1 MIYARFTALSRAIVA
16 VERYFGQQKYPKSE
30 RRVGGSVKPCYGL
43 LMAKGSNILMRC
55 NIHSWRLQVSP
66 RSINYWIGF
75 YHFIHYSPRRRYI
88 ALSMFFSSCVGL
100 RLPRA
105 AGYAAMVLAHVT
117 WQPTAYFPTLC
128 SSGYYPP
135 FQHRSSASVSSTY
148 HPILWPTR
156 YLPNPL
162 PPSKSF
168 IRNNTIEES
177 PGYVWAPNTVLLRGI
192 APWKGLQ
199 LCGLPCLGYL
209 YVLNI

>member
-1 MIYARFTALSRAIVA
+1 
-16 VERYFGQQKYPKSE
+16 
-30 RRVGGSVKPCYGL
+30 
-43 LMAKGSNILMRC
+43 MRC

-75 YHFIHYSPRRRYI
+75 YHFIHYAPRRRYI

-105 AGYAAMVLAHVT
+105 ADYAAMVLTHVT
-117 WQPTAYFPTLC
+117 WQPTAYFPTSC

-135 FQHRSSASVSSTY
+135 YQHPSSASVSPTY
-148 HPILWPTR
+148 HPILWPL

-168 IRNNTIEES
+168 IRNNTIKET
-177 PGYVWAPNTVLLRGI
+177 PGYVWAPNSKHRTFEGNSTVKRASSLLI
-192 APWKGLQ
+192 TMAWLS
-199 LCGLPCLGYL
+199 LCVKYKKRDEYMPNFIKK
-209 YVLNI
+209 VTS

>member
-1 MIYARFTALSRAIVA
+1 MIYARFTALSRALVA

-30 RRVGGSVKPCYGL
+30 RRMGGGSVKPCYGL

-75 YHFIHYSPRRRYI
+75 YHFIHYAPRRRYI

-105 AGYAAMVLAHVT
+105 AGYGSNTSYL
-117 WQPTAYFPTLC
+117 TAYCLLSF

-135 FQHRSSASVSSTY
+135 YQHPFSASASPTY
-148 HPILWPTR
+148 HPILWPL

-168 IRNNTIEES
+168 IRNNTIKET
-177 PGYVWAPNTVLLRGI
+177 P
-192 APWKGLQ
+192 GLQ
-199 LCGLPCLGYL
+199 TPYFWGE
-209 YVLNI
+209 